1 MEQKA
6 NLSLELILNGDS
18 PQLIDEWNIVPKVW
32 DGVRRKCD
40 ETNGK
45 GKYILTCST
54 KLNDEENKKINHSG
68 AGRIAKIK
76 MGTMSLYESKDSTGK
91 VSIMDMYNNNIQNSL
106 NDKISLEDIANL
118 IIRGGWPS
126 NINISKDKSHIIP
139 KSYI

>member
-1 MEQKA
+1 M
-6 NLSLELILNGDS
+6 S
-18 PQLIDEWNIVPKVW
+18 
-32 DGVRRKCD
+32 
-40 ETNGK
+40 
-45 GKYILTCST
+45 
-54 KLNDEENKKINHSG
+54 
-68 AGRIAKIK
+68 
-76 MGTMSLYESKDSTGK
+76 TMSLYESKDSTGK